1 MLLSSTA
8 LAQTP
13 QELVTAA
20 PQGPTALFLQ
30 AAKVNGLNGDDL
42 KPWHLKV
49 SYKLLDFS
57 GQPTD
62 QGTIEEFWAGPKLGK
77 LVITSATSK
86 LVYLQTEKTAY
97 REGELDQKTSLLK
110 LLASAFV
117 DPMPFS
123 DKSLAHLDLTLQTRA
138 MGSLQLR
145 CFSLGVHGGAPGTFN
160 SSTYSDPAYCLENNL
175 PIIQIGSFAD
185 DSHRFISFHTGK
197 FQGRYVPVDITA
209 EETNKPDL
217 TAHLDLLEQVSNID
231 PAVFKPS
238 PNAVLQHVPETTLVI
253 PEGMLESMIETR
265 HVLAISRPQPQ
276 YPASAQAAN
285 VHGTVTMR
293 ATIGTDGH
301 IAALHVIKGPEV
313 LQHAALDAVW
323 RWRFEEPFHDA
334 QHAQILTVITLHF

>member
-20 PQGPTALFLQ
+20 PQGPTALLLQ

-42 KPWHLKV
+42 KPWQLKV

-86 LVYLQTEKTAY
+86 LVYLQTEKAAY

-231 PAVFKPS
+231 PAVFKHS
-238 PNAVLQHVPETTLVI
+238 PTCTGNDSRDSRGNARKHDRNAPRACNQPTATPV
-253 PEGMLESMIETR
+253 
-265 HVLAISRPQPQ
+265 SRL
-276 YPASAQAAN
+276 
-285 VHGTVTMR
+285 GTGR
-293 ATIGTDGH
+293 KRSWH
-301 IAALHVIKGPEV
+301 C
-313 LQHAALDAVW
+313 
-323 RWRFEEPFHDA
+323 HDA
-334 QHAQILTVITLHF
+334 CHNRYRWAHCCSARHQRT